1 MPIKV
6 IFLIISNML
15 HVNISHIFIHKY
27 LQIFDILLF
36 TNQPCNQDTVQAL
49 EIPAG
54 SDPFK
59 TYLSSI
65 PSILPL
71 KNLDKN
77 FLISSFYNKRIH
89 PLKQT
94 LKMHYGIDISAP
106 IGTPVY
112 ATADG
117 VVERLYENTNGIGY
131 AIKIQHQYHYST
143 LYGHLITN
151 PNFEVGQTIK
161 RGQIIAYV
169 GNTGLSTAPHLHYC
183 IYYKSKPINPYNYLN
198 LTSLPSKQKNKS
210 SIFPLK

>member
-1 MPIKV
+1 MI
-6 IFLIISNML
+6 
-15 HVNISHIFIHKY
+15 HVNFSHVYIQKY
-27 LQIFDILLF
+27 LHIFDISQF
-36 TNQPCNQDTVQAL
+36 AHQSCSQDTVQTH

-59 TYLSSI
+59 NYLSSI

-94 LKMHYGIDISAP
+94 LKMHYGIDLSAP

-117 VVERLYENTNGIGY
+117 VVEKLYENTNGIGN

-143 LYGHLITN
+143 LYGHLITS
-151 PNFEVGQTIK
+151 PNFEVGQSIK

-198 LTSLPSKQKNKS
+198 LTSLPSKLKPKS
-210 SIFPLK
+210 SNLPLK